1 MNRGLRHLPEAAR
14 TLGDMALYEL
24 KQPVEL
30 DAPVLVAAF
39 DGWVDGGR
47 AGTMAAEQLAADGTV
62 VATFDADALFDFRA
76 RRPTLDILDGKLME
90 LGWAELTLRA
100 TRLGERDVLVLTGP
114 EPDFRWH
121 QLTAEILDLAGSL
134 KVSSWVSLG
143 AIPATV
149 AHTRPVPIL
158 GTASMAGLLPDDV
171 TQGPT
176 GQLRVPAALVSV
188 LEHAAGERAIPALG
202 FFAQVPH
209 YASGAFPNA
218 AIELIRH
225 VGRYLDV
232 DPPLGDLP
240 VKALETRALLD
251 AAVAAEERTRD
262 YVTRLEQMAD
272 EAKLPSGDE
281 LIADIERFLR
291 DQDGGGEDGGGTGS
305 GSGRPN

>member
-1 MNRGLRHLPEAAR
+1 MVLRLLETP
-14 TLGDMALYEL
+14 D
-24 KQPVEL
+24 V

-47 AGTMAAEQLAADGTV
+47 AGTMAAEQLAESGRV
-62 VATFDADALFDFRA
+62 IATFDSDALFDYRA
-76 RRPTLDILDGKLME
+76 RRPTLDIVDGRPIDLT
-90 LGWAELTLRA
+90 WQELTLRS
-100 TRLGERDVLVLTGP
+100 TRIGAKDVLVLTGP

-121 QLTAEILDLAGSL
+121 QLTGEIVDLAGRL
-134 KVSSWVSLG
+134 RVSSWVSLG

-149 AHTRPVPIL
+149 AHTRPVPVL
-158 GTASMAGLLPDDV
+158 GTASVKGLLPGDV
-171 TQGPT
+171 TQGPA
-176 GQLRVPAALVSV
+176 GHLRVPAALVSV
-188 LEHAAGERAIPALG
+188 LEQAVAREAVPAVG

-225 VGRYLDV
+225 VGRYLGEE
-232 DPPLGDLP
+232 PPLGELP

-251 AAVAAEERTRD
+251 AAVAAEERTRE
-262 YVTRLEQMAD
+262 YVERLERMAD

-291 DQDGGGEDGGGTGS
+291 DGGDGDEGD
-305 GSGRPN
+305 GRPN